1 MQITTVVG
9 ARPQF
14 IKAAVVSREIQ
25 HRRAVGA
32 DVFETIIHTGQHYDE
47 KMSAVFF
54 EEMSIPKP
62 DFDLGI
68 RATEHGAMVGRM
80 LGEIERILLNDR
92 PDLVLVYGD
101 TNSTLAG
108 ALAAAKLQIPVAHV
122 ESGLRSFNRAMP
134 EEINRI
140 LTDHLS
146 AWLFCPTVSS
156 QENLINEGI
165 TSKEHPFRRN
175 VRVVGDVMLDAVRYY
190 HDPTRLPRLIPADIA
205 DLSKQYC
212 VATVH
217 RAENTNDLTRL
228 NSIVSALRRIAESAT
243 VVFPIHPRTRAL
255 LAAHSIDTG
264 TVVLLPPLGYRDMLA
279 LLGGASVVLTDS
291 GGLQKEAYFLSR
303 PCVTL
308 RDETEWVELE
318 RAGANFVAGTSE
330 VAVVNAYKSAL
341 HAEVVPDLSLFGD
354 GHAGAKIVDVLLSK

>member
-255 LAAHSIDTG
+255 LAAHSIDTV
-264 TVVLLPPLGYRDMLA
+264 TV
-279 LLGGASVVLTDS
+279 
-291 GGLQKEAYFLSR
+291 
-303 PCVTL
+303 
-308 RDETEWVELE
+308 
-318 RAGANFVAGTSE
+318 
-330 VAVVNAYKSAL
+330 
-341 HAEVVPDLSLFGD
+341 
-354 GHAGAKIVDVLLSK
+354 

>member
-1 MQITTVVG
+1 
-9 ARPQF
+9 
-14 IKAAVVSREIQ
+14 
-25 HRRAVGA
+25 
-32 DVFETIIHTGQHYDE
+32 
-47 KMSAVFF
+47 
-54 EEMSIPKP
+54 
-62 DFDLGI
+62 
-68 RATEHGAMVGRM
+68 
-80 LGEIERILLNDR
+80 
-92 PDLVLVYGD
+92 
-101 TNSTLAG
+101 
-108 ALAAAKLQIPVAHV
+108 
-122 ESGLRSFNRAMP
+122 
-134 EEINRI
+134 
-140 LTDHLS
+140 
-146 AWLFCPTVSS
+146 
-156 QENLINEGI
+156 
-165 TSKEHPFRRN
+165 
-175 VRVVGDVMLDAVRYY
+175 
-190 HDPTRLPRLIPADIA
+190 
-205 DLSKQYC
+205 
-212 VATVH
+212 
-217 RAENTNDLTRL
+217 NDLTRL